1 MSETS
6 VIEDKKKEKNNYKK
20 ESIIKT
26 NKWRSFLVA
35 TITNIIISVI
45 YGFIGANFIFFT
57 TAPSVELEKYF
68 PTNISSYFTSISE
81 AKQKGGEENK
91 RYSCY
96 KRPAKDFN
104 FDYFKS
110 SLGIGGSD
118 SWPFNLYKEEMVPG
132 IFQSF
137 KNWFSMSI
145 AKSFILTYD
154 LIKKWINIF
163 EPNKSFLSNET
174 LQLFII
180 APITLFFG
188 QFLSMLIGFFG
199 FIYNSFIQKWSWSLL
214 GLVFGYTTFIA
225 FIVMLVQGLKFFSS
239 FLFLPAISNYKLLG
253 RILKCNAN
261 SIVMLFGA
269 LTIGS
274 AKMYLDDTI
283 SISMTIVYMILLIK
297 ILFF

>member
-6 VIEDKKKEKNNYKK
+6 IIEDKKKEKNNDSKTKIKK
-20 ESIIKT
+20 PNQWASFIVSII
-26 NKWRSFLVA
+26 
-35 TITNIIISVI
+35 INIIICII

-57 TAPSVELEKYF
+57 TAPRLELEKYF
-68 PTNISSYFTSISE
+68 PTNLSSYFSFINE
-81 AKQKGGEENK
+81 VKQKGGQENQ

-110 SLGIGGSD
+110 SLGFGQSD
-118 SWPFNLYKEEMVPG
+118 SWPFSLYKEEMIPG

-145 AKSFILTYD
+145 AKTFILSHD
-154 LIKKWINIF
+154 LIRKWINIF

-174 LQLFII
+174 LQLFVI

-199 FIYNSFIQKWSWSLL
+199 FIYKSFGQEWTWSLL
-214 GLVFGYTTFIA
+214 GLLLGYTTLIA
-225 FIVMLVQGLKFFSS
+225 FIVMLVESLKFVGS

-261 SIVMLFGA
+261 SIAMLFGA

-274 AKMYLDDTI
+274 ATTYLDNTI
-283 SISMTIVYMILLIK
+283 STSMTFVYIILLIK